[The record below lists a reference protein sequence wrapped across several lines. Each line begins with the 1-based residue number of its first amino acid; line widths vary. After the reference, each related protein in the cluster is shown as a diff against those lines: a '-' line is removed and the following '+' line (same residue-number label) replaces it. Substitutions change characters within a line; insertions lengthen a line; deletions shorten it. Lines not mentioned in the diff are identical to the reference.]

1 MRYILINSLSIINN
15 TKFNYIWDNRTRRIT
30 PVPENLNSFVQMSKM
45 LFFAQNRRMGPP
57 PQFSVQPTSLSFGYN
72 SSSKQ
77 LTINSNYPWS
87 YVSGETSWCT
97 IDTKSGD
104 GKGADTVNVS
114 VTENT
119 STSKTRSATLLFR
132 NEKGMEARVSVS
144 QSVHESYTLSVS
156 PSSVTLQKDSGS
168 QATITISAN
177 QGWTISG
184 VPSWASVSKN
194 SGSGSDTVTITAS
207 SENTSTDE
215 RSAVITV
222 TGNISG
228 SDTVTIRQSAT
239 PIVWIVSPQS
249 ISLEA
254 DDTSEHTITVNS
266 NTSWTISDYPE
277 WVEVSKTSGSGS
289 DTVTVNA
296 KSEYM
301 GDSQR
306 SGTITFR
313 NTHGQTKTVSISQN
327 AMSITWDVNPKSLS
341 LEATDTS
348 DHAITVSSNLS
359 WTISSYPDW
368 MEVSKTSGTGNDTV
382 NVKAK
387 EEYTG
392 DSQRSGEIVFKN
404 AKDSTIRVSVTQSAA
419 EITYGDPVVTINY
432 SRPESPDA
440 PADGNDIS
448 LVISF
453 TQTYGY
459 NGATTGGGTIEWASG
474 DDPIG
479 FDIEWFGGAGGWDG
493 DYAYICGD
501 SLGTTLK
508 ERTKI
513 ADVYCTVTIN
523 GKTGTSNTLEVYQEA
538 NRVESVSFDDTPW
551 ISLGLQGYQNTSS
564 VTVPSDTRDNPS
576 LTIGIIIT
584 SKCANTYTSGSTGE
598 YDFLP
603 EEATSTI
610 QIPGSVDWAEI
621 SSQGG
626 YQAGVTFEDNP
637 GEARSCSIEV
647 TFSYGGSSKNYT
659 ISVTQEA
666 TENYLNVSPQTL
678 SFEANGGSKEI
689 TIDTNESWT
698 IS

>member
-1 MRYILINSLSIINN
+1 
-15 TKFNYIWDNRTRRIT
+15 
-30 PVPENLNSFVQMSKM
+30 MSKM

-57 PQFSVQPTSLSFGYN
+57 PQFSVQPTSLSFGFN
-72 SSSKQ
+72 ASSKR

-104 GKGADTVNVS
+104 GEGADTVNVS
-114 VTENT
+114 VTKNT

-132 NEKGMEARVSVS
+132 NEKGLEARVSVS
-144 QSVHESYTLSVS
+144 QAVHESYTLSVS

-222 TGNISG
+222 TGNTSG

-239 PIVWIVSPQS
+239 PIVWSVSPQS

-254 DDTSEHTITVNS
+254 DDTSEHTITVTS

-296 KSEYM
+296 TSEYM

-327 AMSITWDVNPKSLS
+327 AMSIIWDVNPKSLS

-368 MEVSKTSGTGNDTV
+368 MEVSKSSGTGNDTV

-404 AKDSTIRVSVTQSAA
+404 AKDSTITVSVTQSAA
-419 EITYGDPVVTINY
+419 TITYSDVTVHMSYEEDINAAGSNSVTPVITY
-432 SRPESPDA
+432 S
-440 PADGNDIS
+440 
-448 LVISF
+448 
-453 TQTYGY
+453 QTWGY
-459 NGATTGGGTIEWASG
+459 NGSTTGGGTITTGGSLTFEKTSGNGTVDTSNGKVSASSKQDNVSG
-474 DDPIG
+474 RT
-479 FDIEWFGGAGGWDG
+479 EA
-493 DYAYICGD
+493 ATAKVTV
-501 SLGTTLK
+501 SL
-508 ERTKI
+508 
-513 ADVYCTVTIN
+513 N
-523 GKTGTSNTLEVYQEA
+523 GKTGTANATCYQGE
-538 NRVESVSFDDTPW
+538 NKVESSTYEYGEVILSYSDSITIEADDVGQSDIRVDMTQDKTP
-551 ISLGLQGYQNTSS
+551 I
-564 VTVPSDTRDNPS
+564 TV
-576 LTIGIIIT
+576 
-584 SKCANTYTSGSTGE
+584 YTSGYELREQTDTIDLSRYGE
-598 YDFLP
+598 GLNSVASSQSWLSVQQTNVSQITY
-603 EEATSTI
+603 EYTTNTSTESRSSVI
-610 QIPGSVDWAEI
+610 TFGVNGLEGSGKSA
-621 SSQGG
+621 S
-626 YQAGVTFEDNP
+626 
-637 GEARSCSIEV
+637 
-647 TFSYGGSSKNYT
+647 GS
-659 ISVTQEA
+659 ISVTQKGV
-666 TENYLNVSPQTL
+666 ENYLNVSPQTL
-678 SFEANGGSKEI
+678 SFEANGGIKEI

>member
-1 MRYILINSLSIINN
+1 
-15 TKFNYIWDNRTRRIT
+15 
-30 PVPENLNSFVQMSKM
+30 MSKM

-57 PQFSVQPTSLSFGYN
+57 PQFSVQPTSLSFGFN
-72 SSSKQ
+72 ASSKR

-104 GKGADTVNVS
+104 GEGADTVNVS
-114 VTENT
+114 VTKNT

-132 NEKGMEARVSVS
+132 NEKGLEARVSVS
-144 QSVHESYTLSVS
+144 QAVHESYTLSVS

-222 TGNISG
+222 TGDISG

-239 PIVWIVSPQS
+239 PIVWSVSPQS

-254 DDTSEHTITVNS
+254 DDTSEHTITVTS
-266 NTSWTISDYPE
+266 NTSWTISDYPD
-277 WVEVSKTSGSGS
+277 WVQVSKS
-289 DTVTVNA
+289 
-296 KSEYM
+296 
-301 GDSQR
+301 
-306 SGTITFR
+306 
-313 NTHGQTKTVSISQN
+313 
-327 AMSITWDVNPKSLS
+327 
-341 LEATDTS
+341 
-348 DHAITVSSNLS
+348 
-359 WTISSYPDW
+359 
-368 MEVSKTSGTGNDTV
+368 SGTGNDTV

-404 AKDSTIRVSVTQSAA
+404 AKNSTITVSITQSAA
-419 EITYGDPVVTINY
+419 TITYADPIINIQATGNIPASGEEIEVAYIVKVV
-432 SRPESPDA
+432 
-440 PADGNDIS
+440 
-448 LVISF
+448 
-453 TQTYGY
+453 QTYGY
-459 NGATTGGGTIEWASG
+459 NGATTGGGTIEWNSTDETPCPLSNVSVTGYSKANVKENYRVYASA
-474 DDPIG
+474 DN
-479 FDIEWFGGAGGWDG
+479 
-493 DYAYICGD
+493 
-501 SLGTTLK
+501 LGTTVK
-508 ERTKI
+508 EQTTL
-513 ADVYCTVTIN
+513 ASATLQGTMN
-523 GKTGTSNTLEVYQEA
+523 GKTGSATFNIIQEA
-538 NRVESVSFDDTPW
+538 NVESVSFDDTPW
-551 ISLGLQGYQNTSS
+551 ISFGFQGYQNTSS

-626 YQAGVTFEDNP
+626 HQAGVTFEENP
-637 GEARSCSIEV
+637 GEARSCSVEA
-647 TFSYGGSSKNYT
+647 TFSYKGSSKSYT

-666 TENYLNVSPQTL
+666 NVEL
-678 SFEANGGSKEI
+678 SQCI
-689 TIDTNESWT
+689 TSNPLI
-698 IS
+698 

>member
-1 MRYILINSLSIINN
+1 
-15 TKFNYIWDNRTRRIT
+15 
-30 PVPENLNSFVQMSKM
+30 M

-57 PQFSVQPTSLSFGYN
+57 PQFSVQPTSLSFGFN
-72 SSSKQ
+72 ESSKQ

-97 IDTKSGD
+97 VDTKSGD
-104 GKGADTVNVS
+104 GEGADTINVS

-119 STSKTRSATLLFR
+119 SSSQSRSATLLFR
-132 NEKGMEARVSVS
+132 NEKGLEARVRVS
-144 QSVHESYTLSVS
+144 QAVHESYTLSVS

-177 QGWTISG
+177 QGWRISG

-215 RSAVITV
+215 RSATIRV

-239 PIVWIVSPQS
+239 PIVWSVSPQ
-249 ISLEA
+249 
-254 DDTSEHTITVNS
+254 
-266 NTSWTISDYPE
+266 
-277 WVEVSKTSGSGS
+277 
-289 DTVTVNA
+289 
-296 KSEYM
+296 
-301 GDSQR
+301 
-306 SGTITFR
+306 
-313 NTHGQTKTVSISQN
+313 
-327 AMSITWDVNPKSLS
+327 SLS

-348 DHAITVSSNLS
+348 DHAITVYSNLS
-359 WTISSYPDW
+359 WTISSYPEW

-392 DSQRSGEIVFKN
+392 DSPRSGEIVFKN
-404 AKDSTIRVSVTQSAA
+404 AKNSTIRVSVTQSAA
-419 EITYGDPVVTINY
+419 NITYADPIINIQATNNIPASGEEIEVAYIVKVV
-432 SRPESPDA
+432 
-440 PADGNDIS
+440 
-448 LVISF
+448 
-453 TQTYGY
+453 QTYGY
-459 NGATTGGGTIEWASG
+459 NGATTGGGTIEWNYTDETPCPLSNVSVTGYSKCNVKENYRVYASA
-474 DDPIG
+474 DNL
-479 FDIEWFGGAGGWDG
+479 ETTVKEQ
-493 DYAYICGD
+493 
-501 SLGTTLK
+501 TTLASA
-508 ERTKI
+508 TLQG
-513 ADVYCTVTIN
+513 TIN
-523 GKTGTSNTLEVYQEA
+523 GKTGTSESFNIIQEA
-538 NRVESVSFDDTPW
+538 NQVESVSFDDTPW
-551 ISLGLQGYQNTSS
+551 ISLESQGYQNTSS
-564 VTVPSDTRDNPS
+564 VTVPSDTGNPS
-576 LTIGIIIT
+576 LSIGIIIT

-603 EEATSTI
+603 EEATSTV
-610 QIPGSVDWAEI
+610 QISGSADWAEI

-626 YQAGVTFEDNP
+626 HQAGVTFEDNL
-637 GEARSCSIEV
+637 GEARSCSVEV

>member
-57 PQFSVQPTSLSFGYN
+57 PQFSVQPTSLSFGFN
-72 SSSKQ
+72 ASSKR

-104 GKGADTVNVS
+104 GEGADTINVS
-114 VTENT
+114 VTKNT

-132 NEKGMEARVSVS
+132 NEKGLEARVSVS
-144 QSVHESYTLSVS
+144 QAVHESYTLSVS

-222 TGNISG
+222 TGNTSG

-239 PIVWIVSPQS
+239 PIVWSVSPQS

-254 DDTSEHTITVNS
+254 NDTSDHTITVTS

-289 DTVTVNA
+289 DTVTV
-296 KSEYM
+296 
-301 GDSQR
+301 
-306 SGTITFR
+306 
-313 NTHGQTKTVSISQN
+313 
-327 AMSITWDVNPKSLS
+327 
-341 LEATDTS
+341 
-348 DHAITVSSNLS
+348 
-359 WTISSYPDW
+359 
-368 MEVSKTSGTGNDTV
+368 
-382 NVKAK
+382 KAK

-404 AKDSTIRVSVTQSAA
+404 AKNSTITVSITQSAA
-419 EITYGDPVVTINY
+419 NITYADPIINIQATGSIPASGEEIEVAYIVKVV
-432 SRPESPDA
+432 
-440 PADGNDIS
+440 
-448 LVISF
+448 
-453 TQTYGY
+453 QTYGY
-459 NGATTGGGTIEWASG
+459 NGATTGGGTIEWNSTDETPCPLSNVSVTGYSKANVKENYRVYASA
-474 DDPIG
+474 DN
-479 FDIEWFGGAGGWDG
+479 
-493 DYAYICGD
+493 
-501 SLGTTLK
+501 LGTTVK
-508 ERTKI
+508 EQTTL
-513 ADVYCTVTIN
+513 ASATLQGTMN
-523 GKTGTSNTLEVYQEA
+523 GKTGSATFNIIQEA
-538 NRVESVSFDDTPW
+538 NVESVSFDDTPW
-551 ISLGLQGYQNTSS
+551 ISFWFQGYQNTSS

-584 SKCANTYTSGSTGE
+584 SKCANTYTSGSIGE

-626 YQAGVTFEDNP
+626 HQAGVIFEDNP
-637 GEARSCSIEV
+637 GEARSCSVEA
-647 TFSYGGSSKNYT
+647 TFSYKGSSKSYT

-666 TENYLNVSPQTL
+666 NVEL
-678 SFEANGGSKEI
+678 SQCI
-689 TIDTNESWT
+689 TSNPLI
-698 IS
+698 

>member
-57 PQFSVQPTSLSFGYN
+57 PQFSVQPTSLSFGFN
-72 SSSKQ
+72 ASSKR

-104 GKGADTVNVS
+104 GEGADTINVS
-114 VTENT
+114 VTKNT

-132 NEKGMEARVSVS
+132 NEKGLEARVSVS
-144 QSVHESYTLSVS
+144 QAVHESYTLSVS

-222 TGNISG
+222 TGNTSG

-239 PIVWIVSPQS
+239 PIVWSVSPQS

-254 DDTSEHTITVNS
+254 NDTSDHTITVTS
-266 NTSWTISDYPE
+266 NTSWTISDYPD
-277 WVEVSKTSGSGS
+277 WVQVSKS
-289 DTVTVNA
+289 
-296 KSEYM
+296 
-301 GDSQR
+301 
-306 SGTITFR
+306 
-313 NTHGQTKTVSISQN
+313 
-327 AMSITWDVNPKSLS
+327 
-341 LEATDTS
+341 
-348 DHAITVSSNLS
+348 
-359 WTISSYPDW
+359 
-368 MEVSKTSGTGNDTV
+368 SGTGNDTV

-404 AKDSTIRVSVTQSAA
+404 AKDSTITVTIRQSATPIVWSVSPQSISLEANDTSDHTITVTSNTSWTISDYPEWVEVSKTSGSGSDTVTVKAKEEYTGDSQRSGEIVFKNAKNSTITVSITQSAA
-419 EITYGDPVVTINY
+419 NITYADPIINIQATGSIPASGEEIEVAYIVKVV
-432 SRPESPDA
+432 
-440 PADGNDIS
+440 
-448 LVISF
+448 
-453 TQTYGY
+453 QTYGY
-459 NGATTGGGTIEWASG
+459 NGATTGGGTIEWNSTDETPCPLSNVSVTGYSKANVKENYRVYASA
-474 DDPIG
+474 DN
-479 FDIEWFGGAGGWDG
+479 
-493 DYAYICGD
+493 
-501 SLGTTLK
+501 LGTTVK
-508 ERTKI
+508 EQTTL
-513 ADVYCTVTIN
+513 ASATLQGTMN
-523 GKTGTSNTLEVYQEA
+523 GKTGSATFNIIQEA
-538 NRVESVSFDDTPW
+538 NVESVSFDDTPW
-551 ISLGLQGYQNTSS
+551 ISFWFQGYQNTSS

-584 SKCANTYTSGSTGE
+584 SKCANTYTSGSIGE

-626 YQAGVTFEDNP
+626 HQAGVIFEDNP
-637 GEARSCSIEV
+637 GEARSCSVEA
-647 TFSYGGSSKNYT
+647 TFSYKGSSKSYT

-666 TENYLNVSPQTL
+666 NVEL
-678 SFEANGGSKEI
+678 SQCI
-689 TIDTNESWT
+689 TSNPLI
-698 IS
+698 

>member
-1 MRYILINSLSIINN
+1 
-15 TKFNYIWDNRTRRIT
+15 
-30 PVPENLNSFVQMSKM
+30 MSKM

-57 PQFSVQPTSLSFGYN
+57 PQFSVQPTSLSFGFN
-72 SSSKQ
+72 ASSKR
-77 LTINSNYPWS
+77 LIINSNYPWS

-104 GKGADTVNVS
+104 GEGADTINVS

-119 STSKTRSATLLFR
+119 STSQTRSATLLFR
-132 NEKGMEARVSVS
+132 NEKGLEARVSVS
-144 QSVHESYTLSVS
+144 QAVHESYTLSVS

-239 PIVWIVSPQS
+239 PIVWSVSPQS

-254 DDTSEHTITVNS
+254 DDTSEHTLTVTS

-289 DTVTVNA
+289 DTVTV
-296 KSEYM
+296 
-301 GDSQR
+301 
-306 SGTITFR
+306 
-313 NTHGQTKTVSISQN
+313 
-327 AMSITWDVNPKSLS
+327 
-341 LEATDTS
+341 
-348 DHAITVSSNLS
+348 
-359 WTISSYPDW
+359 
-368 MEVSKTSGTGNDTV
+368 
-382 NVKAK
+382 KAK

-392 DSQRSGEIVFKN
+392 DSHRSGEIVFKN
-404 AKDSTIRVSVTQSAA
+404 AKDSTITVSVTQSAA
-419 EITYGDPVVTINY
+419 NITYADPIINIQATNSIPASGEEIEIAYIVKVV
-432 SRPESPDA
+432 
-440 PADGNDIS
+440 
-448 LVISF
+448 
-453 TQTYGY
+453 QTYGY
-459 NGATTGGGTIEWASG
+459 NGATTGGGTIEWNYTDETPCPLSNVSVTGYSKANVKENYRVYASA
-474 DDPIG
+474 DN
-479 FDIEWFGGAGGWDG
+479 
-493 DYAYICGD
+493 
-501 SLGTTLK
+501 LGTTPK
-508 ERTKI
+508 EETTL
-513 ADVYCTVTIN
+513 ASATLQGTMN
-523 GKTGTSNTLEVYQEA
+523 EKTGTSAAFNIIQEA
-538 NRVESVSFDDTPW
+538 NQVESVSFDNTPW
-551 ISLGLQGYQNTSS
+551 ISLESQGYQNTSS
-564 VTVPSDTRDNPS
+564 VTIPSDTGDNP
-576 LTIGIIIT
+576 GIIIT

-603 EEATSTI
+603 EEATSTV
-610 QIPGSVDWAEI
+610 QISGSVDWAEI

-626 YQAGVTFEDNP
+626 HQAGVTFEDNL
-637 GEARSCSIEV
+637 GEARSCSVEV
-647 TFSYGGSSKNYT
+647 TFSYGGSSKSYT

-678 SFEANGGSKEI
+678 SFKANGGSKEI